1 GSGGDLRKKEIGLQ
15 RDQLL
20 REPLHHLRVGPG
32 PANVDPY
39 VAAVRPPE
47 LLECLPK
54 CCDPG
59 LCFPVVL
66 GIAHQHADAPHSVG
80 LRPRRERPR
89 DRTAEQRDELAAPH
103 SITSSARSKKSR
115 LMFKPRA
122 RAVLRLIT
130 SSNLTGCSIGKAAGL
145 APFTIFST

>member
-1 GSGGDLRKKEIGLQ
+1 
-15 RDQLL
+15 
-20 REPLHHLRVGPG
+20 HHLRVGPG

-66 GIAHQHADAPHSVG
+66 GIAHQHADAPHSIG
-80 LRPRRERPR
+80 HLRARRERPR
-89 DRTAEQRDELAAPH
+89 RRAAEPRDDLAAHH
-103 SITSSARSKKSR
+103 SITSSAMASSDGGTVT
-115 LMFKPRA
+115 PSIRA
-122 RAVLRLIT
+122 I
-130 SSNLTGCSIGKAAGL
+130 
-145 APFTIFST
+145 